1 MLTGAGRYEIARQS
15 LACDVV
21 LHLGDQVY
29 NKGEDSDKTCELFGE
44 ATTNNHLYQ
53 LTVEFATNLSEDFT
67 MTEKAPC

>member
-15 LACDVV
+15 LSCDVV

-44 ATTNNHLYQ
+44 ETSTLTTQ
-53 LTVEFATNLSEDFT
+53 
-67 MTEKAPC
+67 P